1 MQRPA
6 GPVDTAV
13 TPRLESSPG
22 PGEQLPGRDPVDIF
36 LAGSAKH
43 LGIPNYRRMLKRA
56 GIEIDDENLPGA
68 TQSIMR
74 ENAFL
79 FGDRDEINAGVDL
92 FLEAGVDEIVL
103 NLTGTAI
110 EYGRARAVQ
119 DLHMLLDL

>member
-1 MQRPA
+1 
-6 GPVDTAV
+6 
-13 TPRLESSPG
+13 
-22 PGEQLPGRDPVDIF
+22 
-36 LAGSAKH
+36 
-43 LGIPNYRRMLKRA
+43 MLKRA